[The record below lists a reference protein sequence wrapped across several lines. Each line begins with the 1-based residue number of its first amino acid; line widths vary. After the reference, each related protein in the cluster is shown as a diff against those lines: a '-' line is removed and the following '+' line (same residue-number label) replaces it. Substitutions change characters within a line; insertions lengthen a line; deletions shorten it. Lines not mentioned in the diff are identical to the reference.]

1 MPRAKNRVASRSRR
15 KKILKA
21 NAGYFGKRKNC
32 IRTAHDAFWRSGVY
46 AYRDRR
52 QNKRNFRSLW
62 IVRINAA
69 ARLNG
74 LNYGT
79 LISGL
84 KKLESELNRKTLAW
98 LAVNDAQAFAAIVAK
113 VKEQAQ

>member
-1 MPRAKNRVASRSRR
+1 MPRAKTRVASRARR
-15 KKILKA
+15 KAIISQTS
-21 NAGYFGKRKNC
+21 GYFSKRKNC
-32 IRTAHDAFWRSGVY
+32 ITLAKDAMYRAGVY
-46 AYRDRR
+46 AYRDRK

-74 LNYGT
+74 TTYGK

-84 KKLESELNRKTLAW
+84 KVKGIELDRKSLAH
-98 LAVNDAQAFAAIVAK
+98 LALHEPEAFAKLVVTIS
-113 VKEQAQ
+113 E

>member
-1 MPRAKNRVASRSRR
+1 MPRATSKSAGRQR
-15 KKILKA
+15 KRKLRKA

-32 IRTAHDAFWRSGVY
+32 LRTAKDAFWRSGVY

-62 IVRINAA
+62 IMRINAA

-74 LNYGT
+74 TTYGA
-79 LISGL
+79 LICGL
-84 KKLESELNRKTLAW
+84 KKMNSDLNRKALAH
-98 LAVNDAQAFAAIVAK
+98 LALHEPEAFTALVEK
-113 VKEQAQ
+113 VKELG

>member
-1 MPRAKNRVASRSRR
+1 MPRVKSRVASRKRR
-15 KKILKA
+15 KKIIKA

-32 IRTAHDAFWRSGVY
+32 INTATDAFWRSGVY

-52 QNKRNFRSLW
+52 NKKRDFRALW

-74 LNYGT
+74 TTYAKLMN
-79 LISGL
+79 GL
-84 KKLESELNRKTLAW
+84 KVKGIELNRKTLAY
-98 LAVNDAQAFAAIVAK
+98 LAVNEPGVFSKIVEKA
-113 VKEQAQ
+113 VA